1 MQQSKIAFIALT
13 RELLDKVSLSLALE
27 RSGNVSS
34 ARARG
39 GAKSNSVLTQFNP
52 HTYVGWLNPG
62 STRIRQNRIAADQVR
77 TRSIRV
83 QPGLNPGS
91 RASADRPLGKQLPK

>member
-1 MQQSKIAFIALT
+1 MQQSMVAFIALA
-13 RELLDKVSLSLALE
+13 RELLDKVSLLE

-34 ARARG
+34 ARTRG
-39 GAKSNSVLTQFNP
+39 GAKANPVSTQFNP

-62 STRIRQNRIAADQVR
+62 STRIRQNRISADRVR

-83 QPGLNPGS
+83 QPGLNPDS
-91 RASADRPLGKQLPK
+91 RVSADRPLL